1 MTVGTQAAVLAGLD
15 ITMFI
20 EFNPPEDHTWVRT
33 WLIAEYFR
41 RMRPSLGF
49 EDIPLCLCSSFL
61 VLFRLGGAYDHCL

>member
-33 WLIAEYFR
+33 WLIAECFR

-49 EDIPLCLCSSFL
+49 EDIPLCLCSSFSRF
-61 VLFRLGGAYDHCL
+61 VSIGWCL